1 MKDLRIFKNLNLKDV
16 LLVDN
21 AVYSFG
27 EQLENGI
34 PITPFKEDPRDT
46 EFLNLIKYLD
56 KIKDVEDVR
65 EYNNKAF
72 SLRKIFKTN
81 LEPFIQYYDFEECE
95 KMLQE
100 EDYKKEESPYYRDPQ
115 KGSPLSVTSSQRRK
129 QRRPP
134 KSVNDQLDIL
144 ADFMQKNNG
153 KLPDP
158 DPDK

>member
-81 LEPFIQYYDFEECE
+81 LEPFI
-95 KMLQE
+95 
-100 EDYKKEESPYYRDPQ
+100 
-115 KGSPLSVTSSQRRK
+115 
-129 QRRPP
+129 
-134 KSVNDQLDIL
+134 
-144 ADFMQKNNG
+144 
-153 KLPDP
+153 
-158 DPDK
+158 

>member
-1 MKDLRIFKNLNLKDV
+1 VFTASHPGYADNVINHIDPTGELIQHRFYRQHCILQDDVYVKDLRIFKNVSLKEII
-16 LLVDN
+16 LVDN

-95 KMLQE
+95 RML
-100 EDYKKEESPYYRDPQ
+100 
-115 KGSPLSVTSSQRRK
+115 
-129 QRRPP
+129 
-134 KSVNDQLDIL
+134 
-144 ADFMQKNNG
+144 
-153 KLPDP
+153 
-158 DPDK
+158 